1 MPNDLLTYQRRLAN
15 LGASNKLIFLPR
27 LTANDLDLKSL
38 DFLNGSDAFAI
49 ISDFIVGKNRVF
61 IAPAFD
67 PRDASNNTVSNKLRQ
82 IQRRTNYLLNEN
94 GSHELYLAW
103 PFLHGNFGDNLY
115 LRAPLL
121 LWQTTL
127 EQDEK
132 GWFLHFH
139 GDIQWNESLLL
150 SYQKNT
156 KSKLNYEL
164 LNKAFE
170 DSPNDSTLFITHLYN
185 SLKEIGFNIQFNRDL
200 FSLKLEHFL
209 NYKKNDFELFY
220 NDGILKLFS
229 EAVIGMFPLLGNIQN
244 NDYELIAQKFN
255 YPSIDNYFE
264 HFFQSKQVEN
274 HIEQNY
280 INKVREENIVTP
292 FQIDI
297 FQENIIKAVQHGKS
311 VVVQGPPGTG
321 KSQLIANLICQLV
334 SQGKKVLV
342 ASEKKV
348 ALEVILQRLKT
359 IEADSFV
366 ALVHDHVYDRENLY
380 KSIANQIDNLEELK
394 QSTLGYETIA
404 LERNFVINAKRTEQ
418 ITQQLDDFKEAFFKV
433 LPCGYSVEELWHKTN
448 HHISNKEII
457 SEELANALSIFD
469 LSNAL
474 SNIIEVQNLLKQ
486 LPVHYFWKVRKH
498 FFESVNYQ
506 SLVNSIL
513 EYKIAVKNISTKLI
527 IEQEDIN
534 SETLLNIELEQIIKI
549 KSLLNNSLDENFN
562 IILDKNVSKKITEL
576 NKLKKSIVNFI
587 TQIIE
592 SKLEVPAS
600 EEEVENLI
608 LEAKDAI
615 LWHDKSVLLKA
626 LHSLSSN
633 KNQKLQLFLK
643 KNDLSIKSIEA
654 IKKVLFH
661 FENCRK
667 LNEIIKNS
675 VFSGYNQTLNEENL
689 NQLLIQIDILLQ
701 LIEIKKSLSLNSI
714 SYVYLFKT
722 DNLNNFNAKVQEI
735 ITILLK
741 FKVLNAN
748 LLTILTESQIAAI
761 SQLNHEGIQEV
772 LNYLGQYFGLFQQ
785 IDFHFNALNLN
796 EKKLFKLIENES
808 IDNVVGEFE
817 RKWLKQ
823 AFYLYPTLKLLQ
835 NNQIQELS
843 AELQVLIKEK
853 LSLSKRLVS
862 IRLKEQT
869 YKNLQYNRL
878 TNVVSYRDLKHQVN
892 KKKNIWPIRKL
903 IAENE
908 ADLFKLLPCWMASPE
923 TISAIFPLEQYFDVL
938 IIDEASQ
945 CFSERGFPL
954 IFRGKQMVVAGDS
967 QQLSPST
974 LYQNR
979 WEGDE
984 DEEDTPNL
992 EVESYLELCAR
1003 YFPEFY
1009 LQNHYRSENYGLIAF
1024 SNEHFY
1030 KNKLNFTLKNLEN
1043 AIFPIKVHQNNVG
1056 IWENRTNEF
1065 EAESIVN
1072 KAIEYYN
1079 LGKKSIGFISFNI
1092 HQQELIQYKIELA
1105 IIENR
1110 ISNEAIIF
1118 NKNIENVQG
1127 DEADI
1132 VLLSVAYAPDKKGNF
1147 KMQFGS
1153 LSQKNGEKRL
1163 NVAITRA
1170 KSKMDIFISFNPNQ
1184 LQTETAKHQGITLLK
1199 NYLIWAQNA
1208 ENGSIEVP
1216 QNKLNTHW
1224 QSSLSM
1230 KHHFGYSL
1238 IY

>member
-1 MPNDLLTYQRRLAN
+1 LQNDVLTYQRRLAN

-27 LTANDLDLKSL
+27 LTANDLDLKNL
-38 DFLNGSDAFAI
+38 DFLNGSDSFGI
-49 ISDFIVGKNRVF
+49 INSFIEGNKRVF
-61 IAPAFD
+61 IAPVFD

-82 IQRRTNYLLNEN
+82 IQRRANYLLNEN

-103 PFLHGNFGDNLY
+103 PFLHGNFGDNQY

-132 GWFLHFH
+132 GWFLQLH

-150 SYQKNT
+150 AYQKNT
-156 KSKLNYEL
+156 KSKLNYDI
-164 LNKAFE
+164 LNKAF
-170 DSPNDSTLFITHLYN
+170 NDAPTDATSFITHLFN
-185 SLKEIGFNIQFNRDL
+185 ILKEIGFNIQFNRDL

-220 NDGILKLFS
+220 NEGILKLFP

-244 NDYELIAQKFN
+244 NDYELIEQKFN

-264 HFFQSKQVEN
+264 HFFQNQHN
-274 HIEQNY
+274 QNDLNF
-280 INKVREENIVTP
+280 INKVREEQIVTP
-292 FQIDI
+292 FKIDI

-348 ALEVILQRLKT
+348 ALEVILQRLKS

-366 ALVHDHVYDRENLY
+366 ALVHDHVYDRESLY
-380 KSIANQIDNLEELK
+380 KSIANQIDKLEELK

-404 LERNFVINAKRTEQ
+404 LERNFVINAKRSEQ
-418 ITQQLDDFKEAFFKV
+418 ITLQLDDFKDAYFKI
-433 LPCGYSVEELWHKTN
+433 LPCGYNVEELWQKVN
-448 HHISNKEII
+448 HHISNKDII
-457 SEELANALSIFD
+457 SDELANALSIFD
-469 LSNAL
+469 LSDAL
-474 SNIIEVQNLLKQ
+474 TNIVEVQNLLKQ
-486 LPVHYFWKVRKH
+486 APKHYFWKVRKH
-498 FFESVNYQ
+498 VFDHIDFNNLNQ
-506 SLVNSIL
+506 NITD
-513 EYKIAVKNISTKLI
+513 YKQALKNISSILNI
-527 IEQEDIN
+527 DQEDIN
-534 SETLLNIELEQIIKI
+534 SESLLNVELEQLLKL
-549 KSLLNNSLDENFN
+549 KSLLNSDLNEILN
-562 IILDKNVSKKITEL
+562 ILLDKNALKKITDL
-576 NKLKKSIVNFI
+576 NKLNKAI
-587 TQIIE
+587 TSFQAKE
-592 SKLEVPAS
+592 KEVKLEIPS
-600 EEEVENLI
+600 TLDEINLLLEETN
-608 LEAKDAI
+608 DAI
-615 LWHDKSVLLKA
+615 LWHDKSLLMKA
-626 LHSLSSN
+626 LHTFSSN
-633 KNQKLQLFLK
+633 KNKKLQLYLT
-643 KNDLSIKSIEA
+643 KNSLSFKSIDD
-654 IKKVLFH
+654 IKKVHTHL
-661 FENCRK
+661 ENCK
-667 LNEIIKNS
+667 KITETIENS
-675 VFSGYNQTLNEENL
+675 IFSGISSSISENS
-689 NQLLIQIDILLQ
+689 LIEIVTRIDNLTQ
-701 LIEIKKSLSLNSI
+701 LIELKKLFSTNSI
-714 SYVYLFKT
+714 SYEYLFKSENIQVFT
-722 DNLNNFNAKVQEI
+722 KKVQELI
-735 ITILLK
+735 SQLLNL
-741 FKVLNAN
+741 KVLNAN
-748 LLTILTESQIAAI
+748 LLTTLTENQVIALA
-761 SQLNHEGIQEV
+761 QLNEEGLNEV
-772 LNYLGQYFGLFQQ
+772 ISYLNQYFNLFQQ
-785 IDFHFNALNLN
+785 IDINFNALSVN

-808 IDNVVGEFE
+808 IENVVLEFE

-823 AFYLYPTLKLLQ
+823 AFYSYPALNLLQ
-835 NNQIQELS
+835 NNQLQELS
-843 AELQVLIKEK
+843 KELKHLIKEK
-853 LSLSKRLVS
+853 QTLSERIVS

-869 YKNLQYNRL
+869 YKHLQYNRL
-878 TNVVSYRDLKHQVN
+878 TNVVSYRELKHQVN

-908 ADLFKLLPCWMASPE
+908 ADIFKLLPCWMASPE
-923 TISAIFPLEQYFDVL
+923 TISAIFPLEQYFDVV
-938 IIDEASQ
+938 IVDEASQ

-954 IFRGKQMVVAGDS
+954 IFRGKQIVVAGDS

-984 DEEDTPNL
+984 DEEDSPTL

-1030 KNKLNFTLKNLEN
+1030 KSKLNFTSRISEN
-1043 AIFPIKVHQNNVG
+1043 VNFPIQVHQNNVG
-1056 IWENRTNEF
+1056 IWENRSNEF
-1065 EAESIVN
+1065 EAEQVVN

-1079 LGKKSIGFISFNI
+1079 LGKKSIGFISFNFN
-1092 HQQELIQYKIELA
+1092 QQELIQQKIEQA
-1105 IIENR
+1105 INEKK
-1110 ISNEAIIF
+1110 ISTDVIVF

-1170 KSKMDIFISFNPNQ
+1170 KSKMDIFISFDPNQ
-1184 LQTETAKHQGITLLK
+1184 LQTETAKHEGISLLK
-1199 NYLIWAQNA
+1199 NYLVWAQNA
-1208 ENGSIEVP
+1208 QNGAIEVP

-1224 QSSLSM
+1224 QSGLSM

-1238 IY
+1238 IR